1 MTSSAILA
9 LQRKKEMKTFLDY
22 LLEQKKPAIKR
33 KTIALVGGSY
43 KPPHAGHLD
52 MVQKYS

>member
-1 MTSSAILA
+1 MTSSAILT
-9 LQRKKEMKTFLDY
+9 LKRKKEMKTFLDY
-22 LLEQKKPAIKR
+22 LLEQKNASAKR
-33 KTIALVGGSY
+33 KTIALIGGSY